1 MIKGFLNL
9 DHKHKVKKGGVARD
23 GGGGGG
29 GGGLAEKIVILS
41 NL

>member
-23 GGGGGG
+23 GGGK